1 MKMKIPTPFL
11 IGGAAVAALAL
22 TSRARAAGRGA
33 AGVAS
38 GSTQAIDQE
47 LDLSREKLLQ
57 YREDAMN
64 AGIDGKFYLVNGIPI
79 WTYLNKPAPKFE
91 YEGTTYYAVGKGYDF
106 EKLDSRT
113 QEQAYTIPAWDGTEV
128 VQLRLVGRGNR

>member
-1 MKMKIPTPFL
+1 MKTKIPTSVL

-38 GSTQAIDQE
+38 GSTQAIDQD

-79 WTYLNKPAPKFE
+79 WTYLNKPAPRFE
-91 YEGTTYYAVGKGYDF
+91 YEGTTYYAVGKAYDLVQDPRSLVLSF
-106 EKLDSRT
+106 K
-113 QEQAYTIPAWDGTEV
+113 IPAWDGTEV
-128 VQLRLVGRGNR
+128 VQLELVGRGNR

>member
-1 MKMKIPTPFL
+1 MKTKIPTSVL

-57 YREDAMN
+57 YRQDAMN

-91 YEGTTYYAVGKGYDF
+91 YEGTTYYAVGEAYDLVQDPRSLTVSY
-106 EKLDSRT
+106 K
-113 QEQAYTIPAWDGTEV
+113 IPSWDGTEV
-128 VQLRLVGRGNR
+128 VQLELVGRGNR